1 MPTIAERLRRCAS
14 ADTSVRFSMSLFNLR
29 SAMMAQTSPT
39 PLRSTPPMNSDTG
52 PATLATMTIV

>member
-1 MPTIAERLRRCAS
+1 M
-14 ADTSVRFSMSLFNLR
+14 RFSMSLFSLR